1 MEQTYF
7 VRTEVPGA
15 GHILV
20 PVTVSDEP
28 WKGDLSVTGPE
39 AVTPRRIMD
48 AARRKIGLPLF
59 IGETDR
65 LLLRE
70 LSEEDLPAVRNL
82 KLQETD
88 TELLGTS
95 AGQLCDAGFLRSYIR
110 NQYPLF
116 GFGLWGVFLK
126 KDGEDLAGGSGKNDV
141 QLIGLAGF
149 GMPEE
154 EAGQEERQKERQE
167 ERQEETPELGY
178 YIAPSFRRKG
188 YAEEACR
195 ICLLYAKEEL
205 GLEEV
210 LLRIR
215 AGNKASLMLG
225 RKLVQEEKHLE
236 GPGAVP
242 GPEPASL
249 RLVIL

>member
-1 MEQTYF
+1 MERTYY
-7 VRTEVPGA
+7 VRTEVRGA
-15 GHILV
+15 GYVLV

-28 WKGDLSVTGPE
+28 WKGDLAVTGPE
-39 AVTPRRIMD
+39 AVTPRRITD
-48 AARRKIGLPLF
+48 AARRKTGLPLL

-126 KDGEDLAGGSGKNDV
+126 KDGEDMAGGAGQSTA

-154 EAGQEERQKERQE
+154 EEGREEP
-167 ERQEETPELGY
+167 PELGY
-178 YIAPSFRRKG
+178 YIAPSFRRRG

-210 LLRIR
+210 LLRVR
-215 AGNKASLMLG
+215 AENRASLMLG
-225 RKLVQEEKHLE
+225 RKLLQGKNI
-236 GPGAVP
+236 
-242 GPEPASL
+242 
-249 RLVIL
+249 RLLIC

>member
-1 MEQTYF
+1 MERIYY

-15 GHILV
+15 GTVLV

-39 AVTPRRIMD
+39 AVTPRRITD
-48 AARRKIGLPLF
+48 AARRKTGLPLL

-82 KLQETD
+82 KLRETD

-126 KDGEDLAGGSGKNDV
+126 KDGEELEGGSGKNAV

-154 EAGQEERQKERQE
+154 EAG
-167 ERQEETPELGY
+167 QEETPELGY

-215 AGNKASLMLG
+215 AENRASLMLG
-225 RKLVQEEKHLE
+225 RKLMQKEKKLE
-236 GPGAVP
+236 RQGTA
-242 GPEPASL
+242 PEPESAAL
-249 RLVIL
+249 RLVTL